1 MSDVTLKPFDK
12 PFTATA
18 AVPGSK
24 SLTNRALI
32 LAALASGISEL
43 SNILLADDTRV
54 MLQGLEKLGFP
65 LQIDVVSHSVK
76 VTGAAG
82 KIPASTADLF
92 CGNSGTTIRF
102 LAALCALGSGAYTL
116 DGIPRMRLR
125 PIAELVEPL
134 RNLGS
139 RVDYLGQPGYPP
151 IRITADGLPG
161 GLLKYGSA
169 ASSQF
174 LSALLMASPY
184 ARHEVHVDLQGPQTS
199 WPYVAMTMQLMD
211 HFGIT
216 AELLRDPITGEPRQI
231 VIPRSTYIATQYTIE
246 PDASN
251 AAYFLA
257 TAAIHP
263 GAKVTIPGLGTT
275 SFQGDVGIANVLKKM
290 GADIILT
297 KDSVTVAGT
306 DTLEGID
313 VDLLPMPDQAQ
324 TLAVVALFAHGPT
337 ILRGLHTL
345 RVKETDRLAALSTE
359 LQKFGA
365 NVTVGGDDTLTI
377 QPPNHPQ
384 PATVDTYD
392 DHRMAMSFAIAATKI
407 TGVTIKDTQC
417 VNKTYP
423 DFFTDLEKLRS
434 QA

>member
-1 MSDVTLKPFDK
+1 MSDVTPEPFGK
-12 PFTATA
+12 PFTATVQ
-18 AVPGSK
+18 VPGSK

-32 LAALASGISEL
+32 LAALADGVSEL
-43 SNILLADDTRV
+43 SNVLIADDTRV
-54 MLQGLEKLGFP
+54 MLQGLEKLGFT
-65 LQIDVVSHSVK
+65 LQIDLDSHAVK

-82 KIPASTADLF
+82 KIPAATAELF

-102 LAALCALGSGAYTL
+102 LSALCALGTGSYTL

-134 RNLGS
+134 RNLGA
-139 RVDYLGQPGYPP
+139 RVEFLGQPGYPP
-151 IRITADGLPG
+151 LRIVADGLPG
-161 GLLKYGSA
+161 GILKYGSA

-184 ARHEVHVDLQGPQTS
+184 ARHEVHVDLEGPQTS

-211 HFGIT
+211 HFGVT
-216 AELLRDPITGEPRQI
+216 PELLRDPSTGDPRQI
-231 VIPRSTYIATQYTIE
+231 VVPPGAYTATQYPIE

-263 GAKVTIPGLGTT
+263 NSKITVPGLGK
-275 SFQGDVGIANVLKKM
+275 SSLQGDVGIVNVLKKM
-290 GADIILT
+290 GADIILD
-297 KDSVTVAGT
+297 KDSLTVTGT
-306 DTLEGID
+306 GALEGID
-313 VDLLPMPDQAQ
+313 VDLLGMPDQAQ
-324 TLAVVALFAHGPT
+324 TLAVVALFARGTT

-345 RVKETDRLAALSTE
+345 RVKETDRLTALSNE

-365 NVTVGGDDTLTI
+365 KVVIGGDDTLTI
-377 QPPNHPQ
+377 DPPEQ
-384 PATVDTYD
+384 LRSATVDTYD
-392 DHRMAMSFAIAATKI
+392 DHRMAMSFAVAATKI
-407 TGVTIKDTQC
+407 PNVIIKDAEC

-423 DFFTDLEKLRS
+423 QFFADLEKLRR
-434 QA
+434 